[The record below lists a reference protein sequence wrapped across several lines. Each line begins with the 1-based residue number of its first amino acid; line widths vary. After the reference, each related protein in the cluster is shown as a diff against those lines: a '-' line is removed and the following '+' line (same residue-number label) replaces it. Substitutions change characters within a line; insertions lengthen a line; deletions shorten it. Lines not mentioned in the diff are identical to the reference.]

1 MQNDRQNHAIIIES
15 LVRMSRN
22 LKIKNGF
29 LIVTDDKKNLAIALA
44 DITSVE
50 IIEHKNIHKFIIF
63 LTLIMLY
70 FCASIV
76 SNSPFLIFPLL
87 LLTFL
92 LVVISI
98 FFNFLFGVKV
108 ILSLLYYEDQ
118 LLHVKCNARLS
129 KILTNQ

>member
-1 MQNDRQNHAIIIES
+1 MQNDRQDHAIIIES

-63 LTLIMLY
+63 MTLIMLY

-76 SNSPFLIFPLL
+76 SNAPLLIFPLL